1 MTEEIRLTEGVM
13 AEEIRVVEHY
23 SASILNKVGEGA
35 RVLAA
40 LRDAGVNLIAFWGY
54 KHGAGRAQLEFIPE
68 DSVTFLAAAKQAK
81 LRLRKSTALYIH
93 GADRPGAIADTFAP
107 ARAKRVDVRR
117 EEWRN
122 DGMKDKQPKP
132 VSLDEIGEWS
142 ELKLEIL
149 RKYASAYSTILSK
162 KSLHHAYIE
171 GFAGAGQHV
180 SKRSKELVPG
190 SPQNALRVQPPFEEY
205 YFVEMDS
212 ARASGLRK
220 LTAGKQN
227 VHVFCGDSNEIL
239 LSDVFPKIQ
248 YSEYKRAL
256 CILDPYGLHLNWS
269 VIAAAAGLGTIEI
282 FLNFPILDMNRN
294 VLWRNDKASD
304 EDVKRMDTF
313 WGDDSWRNIA
323 YRSDTNLFRELEK
336 QPNEVIANAFRER
349 LQKTA
354 GFKHVPEPAP
364 MRNSKGNIVYYL
376 FFAAQQ
382 PAADKIV
389 VDIFSAYRKRGVLRG

>member
-1 MTEEIRLTEGVM
+1 MNLTDG
-13 AEEIRVVEHY
+13 
-23 SASILNKVGEGA
+23 SP
-35 RVLAA
+35 VLDSP
-40 LRDAGVNLIAFWGY
+40 RAF
-54 KHGAGRAQLEFIPE
+54 
-68 DSVTFLAAAKQAK
+68 VTDLQCHTDDGQCLLCA
-81 LRLRKSTALYIH
+81 Y
-93 GADRPGAIADTFAP
+93 
-107 ARAKRVDVRR
+107 RAKRVDVRQD
-117 EEWRN
+117 EWRN
-122 DGMKDKQPKP
+122 TGMKDKQPKP
-132 VSLDEIGEWS
+132 VPLDEIGEWS

-149 RKYASAYSTILSK
+149 RKYASAYSTILNK
-162 KSLHHAYIE
+162 KNLHHAYVE

-190 SPQNALRVQPPFEEY
+190 SPLNALNVEPPFEEY
-205 YFVEMDS
+205 YFVEVDS
-212 ARASGLRK
+212 ARAAGLQAQV
-220 LTAGKQN
+220 AGKQN
-227 VHVFCGDSNEIL
+227 VHVFCGDSNQIL

-294 VLWRNDKASD
+294 VLWRNEKASD
-304 EDVKRMDTF
+304 EDVKRMNMF
-313 WGDDSWRNIA
+313 WGDDSWRNVA
-323 YRSDTNLFRELEK
+323 YRSDTTLFGEPEK
-336 QPNEVIANAFRER
+336 QPNEVIADSFRQR
-349 LQKTA
+349 LRKTA

-389 VDIFSAYRKRGVLRG
+389 GDIFSAYRKRGVLHG